1 MNKILITSDLS
12 KDKDVIISKGLSIAK
27 KMQADVELLVIINK
41 NLDFTPADIGMGFS
55 DQWEARKFMAKKELE
70 EIKVQYPETNIKIVV
85 FVGEPKKSIIE
96 RAIEIKASIIVI
108 GTHGRTGLSH
118 MLMGS
123 TAEYVIRH
131 SPIPILVIPLN
142 NYEH

>member
-1 MNKILITSDLS
+1 MNKIIITTDLGKGKDIVIKEGLIL
-12 KDKDVIISKGLSIAK
+12 AK

-41 NLDFTPADIGMGFS
+41 NLDYMPADIGMNFT
-55 DQWEARKFMAKKELE
+55 DQWEARKYMAKKELE
-70 EIKVQYPETNIKIVV
+70 EIIVPYPNVNIKIVV
-85 FVGEPKKSIIE
+85 FVGDPPNSIIE

-118 MLMGS
+118 LLMGS
-123 TAEYVIRH
+123 TSEYIIRH
-131 SPIPILVIPLN
+131 SPIPVLVIPLN